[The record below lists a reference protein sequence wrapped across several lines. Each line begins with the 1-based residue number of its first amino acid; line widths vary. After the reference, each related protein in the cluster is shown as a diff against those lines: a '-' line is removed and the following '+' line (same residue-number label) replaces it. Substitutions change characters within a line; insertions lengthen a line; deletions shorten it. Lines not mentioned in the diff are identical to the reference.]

1 VIELSGKDNKFR
13 VGVLI
18 ASDRASS
25 GERED
30 KCLPVFRSLLT
41 NAGFQISKT
50 DVCSDDPREIRAAL
64 ALMLESEPD
73 LVFTSGGTGCGP
85 RDNTPDVV
93 EKLLDKRTP
102 GVDEAIRRF
111 SQKKSKYA
119 IYSRGISGLAGKTF
133 IVSLPGSPKA
143 VTEILEFLLPTIEH
157 PLKLIADQIVDCA
170 SEISDND

>member
-1 VIELSGKDNKFR
+1 MELSGKENKFS
-13 VGVLI
+13 VSVLI

-30 KCLPVFRSLLT
+30 KCLPIFRSLLT
-41 NAGFQISKT
+41 KAGFQISKT
-50 DVCSDDPREIRAAL
+50 AVCSDAPQEIRAAL
-64 ALMLESEPD
+64 ALMLENEPD
-73 LVFTSGGTGCGP
+73 LIFTSGGTGCGP
-85 RDNTPDVV
+85 RDDTPDVV

-133 IVSLPGSPKA
+133 LVSLPGSPKA
-143 VTEILEFLLPTIEH
+143 VAEILEFLLPTIVH
-157 PLKLIADQIVDCA
+157 PLKLISDQIVDCA
-170 SEISDND
+170 SEISNDD

>member
-1 VIELSGKDNKFR
+1 VIELSGRENKFI
-13 VGVLI
+13 VSVLI

-30 KCLPVFRSLLT
+30 ECLPVFRSLLT
-41 NAGFQISKT
+41 EAGFQISKT
-50 DVCSDDPREIRAAL
+50 DVCSDDSREIQEAL
-64 ALMLESEPD
+64 ALIIEEEPD
-73 LVFTSGGTGCGP
+73 LVFISGGTGCGP

-119 IYSRGISGLAGKTF
+119 IYSRSVSGLAGKTF
-133 IVSLPGSPKA
+133 LVSLPGSPKA

-157 PLKLIADQIVDCA
+157 PLKLIANQIADCA
-170 SEISDND
+170 SEMADND